1 MTSSREKRGAG
12 DHRRRV
18 RVVGPDRDGGDPG
31 LPQLRLRSRRLL
43 LRTLRLRSRDVN
55 VPKTPRPER
64 RPRLAASARRAQLVE
79 VGRKVFAER
88 GYEATAVEEIAERAG
103 ISKPIVY
110 EHFGGKEGL
119 YAVIVDREIEYIVSC
134 IVEAISTGSPRERLE
149 RAALAFLTYVKERPG
164 GFAVLLR
171 DAPASKRSGE
181 MPALMYDLADRVGAI
196 FTDQFRKAGFDAKAA
211 PIYAHALVGMVAFVG
226 QWWTEGRKPPPVESG
241 ASHLTALAG
250 TGVCHRPRLPDPLA
264 DAG

>member
-1 MTSSREKRGAG
+1 MPGSPKPE
-12 DHRRRV
+12 HRA
-18 RVVGPDRDGGDPG
+18 
-31 LPQLRLRSRRLL
+31 
-43 LRTLRLRSRDVN
+43 
-55 VPKTPRPER
+55 
-64 RPRLAASARRAQLVE
+64 RLAASARRAQLVD

-88 GYEATAVEEIAERAG
+88 GYEATSVEEIAERAG

-119 YAVIVDREIEYIVSC
+119 YAVVVDREVEHIVTC
-134 IVEAISTGSPRERLE
+134 IVEAISAGSPRERLE

-196 FTDQFRKAGFDAKAA
+196 FTEQFRRAGYDAKTA

-226 QWWTEGRKPPPVESG
+226 QWWTEARKPPPVEVV
-241 ASHLTALAG
+241 ASHIAALAWMG
-250 TGVCHRPRLPDPLA
+250 LRHLPRQPALLGRA
-264 DAG
+264 RGRS